1 MSFLPFNRTTFLV
14 RSPIRPGQN
23 ESLLLANRSSLTHMG
38 QGTDAS
44 NDPKGAILRQLR
56 QRQHLDPAE
65 LATQACISLAQL
77 YEIELGLT
85 ERFYSPSLREQAAR
99 RVAHLLNADW
109 DQLDPSV
116 LRVKSVSNVYH
127 LQSAYSNTTVPV
139 MTVNSRS
146 ESLHSEKSTDLFLQ
160 KNDLI
165 PLGLSKLCVEDP
177 ETESPSSGKLEQNP
191 LRESSSHSLWR
202 VSIFFLL
209 GILAGFSWAKWGP
222 LDLILPWSFEWDL
235 KLNLPW
241 KISMPF

>member
-38 QGTDAS
+38 LGTDAS

-146 ESLHSEKSTDLFLQ
+146 ESLHSEKSTDLSLQ
-160 KNDLI
+160 KNDVLKI
-165 PLGLSKLCVEDP
+165 PKQKAHLQASLNKIPFAKALLTAFGVF
-177 ETESPSSGKLEQNP
+177 PSSFCSGF
-191 LRESSSHSLWR
+191 WR
-202 VSIFFLL
+202 VSLGPNGDLL
-209 GILAGFSWAKWGP
+209 
-222 LDLILPWSFEWDL
+222 
-235 KLNLPW
+235 
-241 KISMPF
+241 ISSCHGRLSGT